1 MLGLNRHRPPLVVFA
16 FTVGA
21 LAGYS
26 DEVNRAFIEIR
37 SRSATFGELNVELG
51 QP

>member
-1 MLGLNRHRPPLVVFA
+1 MFGLNRHRPPLVVFA

-26 DEVNRAFIEIR
+26 DEVNRALHEIERR
-37 SRSATFGELNVELG
+37 STTFGELDVELV
-51 QP
+51 